1 MNDPITLLSGFR
13 ALVSVWSTGHMTT
26 RWLTHGQDGGGVMGE
41 WRGRGGG
48 GGGVQTLG

>member
-26 RWLTHGQDGGGVMGE
+26 RWLTHRQDEGAMGGGGV
-41 WRGRGGG
+41 